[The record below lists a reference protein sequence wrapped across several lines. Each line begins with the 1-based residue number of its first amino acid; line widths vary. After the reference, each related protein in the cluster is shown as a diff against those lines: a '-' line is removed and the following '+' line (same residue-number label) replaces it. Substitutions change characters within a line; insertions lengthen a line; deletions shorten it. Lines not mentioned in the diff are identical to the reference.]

1 MSEIHIRQLSKTY
14 GSYLALDTCDLVIPD
29 GTLLALLGPSG
40 CGKSTT
46 LQLLAGFDTPSAG
59 EIWAGRE
66 LLSSAKMVIPPE
78 HRGISLVFQNY
89 AVWPH
94 KTVAE
99 NVAFGLKLRKLPKS
113 DVEAR
118 LKKALDTVRLGAL
131 GDRYPFELSGGQQQR
146 VALARALAVEPKI
159 LLLDEPLS
167 NLDAHL
173 REEMRF
179 EIRRVHD
186 ALGITTVYVT
196 HDQGE
201 ALVTADRVAV
211 MRAGVVQQFGT
222 PEEIFEQPAN
232 PFVASFIGSNN
243 ELAGTKSAAGGVRVG
258 SAMMQGA
265 DRGGTVPGQPA
276 VLCIRPSR
284 VELCDP
290 AIADNRL
297 DGIVKRAAYLGEY
310 RDVLIELAAELT
322 LRAFVPPHIR
332 LSTGERVSVRLPPEH
347 CQIFP
352 APEAGSASGRPSFAK
367 D

>member
-1 MSEIHIRQLSKTY
+1 MSDIDIRQLSKSY
-14 GSYLALDTCDLVIPD
+14 GAYHALRSIDLRIPN

-46 LQLLAGFDTPSAG
+46 LQLLAGFDTPTGG
-59 EIWAGRE
+59 EIRADGE
-66 LLSSAKMVIPPE
+66 VLSSPQRVIPPE
-78 HRGISLVFQNY
+78 RRGISLVFQNY

-99 NVAFGLKLRKLPKS
+99 NVAFGLQLRKLPRAEL
-113 DVEAR
+113 DAR
-118 LKKALDTVRLGAL
+118 LARALDTVRLGAL

-146 VALARALAVEPKI
+146 VALARALAVEPRI

-186 ALGITTVYVT
+186 ELGITTVYVT

-201 ALVTADRVAV
+201 ALVTADQVAV
-211 MRAGVVQQFGT
+211 MKGGIVQQLGT
-222 PEEIFEQPAN
+222 PEQIFEQPAN
-232 PFVASFIGSNN
+232 AFVASFIGSNN
-243 ELAGTKSAAGGVRVG
+243 EIAGTIGGPGSFLLGAQPIAGVERA
-258 SAMMQGA
+258 S
-265 DRGGTVPGQPA
+265 GTTGQQA

-284 VELCDP
+284 VELCD
-290 AIADNRL
+290 ARATGNVL
-297 DGIVKRAAYLGEY
+297 DGVVKRSAYLGEY
-310 RDVLIELAAELT
+310 RDVLIEIGEAGT
-322 LRAFVPPHIR
+322 LRAFVAPDRRPQP
-332 LSTGERVSVRLPPEH
+332 GERVRVRLPPEH

-352 APEAGSASGRPSFAK
+352 APR

>member
-1 MSEIHIRQLSKTY
+1 MSEIHIRQLSRSYGTY
-14 GSYLALDTCDLVIPD
+14 EALKSCDLVIPD
-29 GTLLALLGPSG
+29 GALLALLGPSG

-46 LQLLAGFDTPSAG
+46 LQLLAGFDTPSSG
-59 EIWAGRE
+59 EIWAGKE
-66 LLSSAKMVIPPE
+66 LLSSPQKVIPPE

-99 NVAFGLKLRKLPKS
+99 NVAFGLKLRKLS
-113 DVEAR
+113 RSEVETR
-118 LKKALDTVRLGAL
+118 LNRALETVRLGSL
-131 GDRYPFELSGGQQQR
+131 RDRYPFELSGGQQQR

-186 ALGITTVYVT
+186 ELGITTVYVT

-201 ALVTADRVAV
+201 ALVTADKVAV

-222 PEEIFEQPAN
+222 PEDIFERPAN
-232 PFVASFIGSNN
+232 TFVASFIGSNN
-243 ELAGTKSAAGGVRVG
+243 EIEGVKEEGGVLRIG
-258 SAMMQGA
+258 ATSLRAEDRSNAM
-265 DRGGTVPGQPA
+265 PGQAA

-284 VELCDP
+284 LQLCDAGVP
-290 AIADNRL
+290 DNRL
-297 DGIVKRAAYLGEY
+297 DGVVKRSAYLGEY
-310 RDVLIELAAELT
+310 RDVLIELVDGGN
-322 LRAFVPPHIR
+322 LRAFVSPR
-332 LSTGERVSVRLPPEH
+332 LRTSVGERVSVHLPPSA
-347 CQIFP
+347 CQILD
-352 APEAGSASGRPSFAK
+352 APR
-367 D
+367 